1 MAPSRVILV
10 TAASGNIGEHLIPLL
25 ASDPTTKLVLPTSRA
40 SSLQAQLAQHQQCQ
54 AGSNVFIEEG
64 SIKDPAWLQGLLAS
78 HKVDT
83 VFLNLTG
90 DDELFTSLNCLDAV
104 SRSGTVTQLIY
115 LSGCM
120 DFDTSENIQRWIAIC
135 SAAHVLVKPLVE
147 QKLVHGENL
156 PFDWT
161 ILRPALFFTNDLR
174 SKQSMLETGVL
185 GVPFGEAGLSRVAPW
200 DIALAVKNLMTA
212 HNNNGDS
219 TNKWNRQ
226 KVAIG
231 SRKAFKGSEIAR
243 TWSEAL
249 KKEINVLPANEEGF
263 QKLEDWFGTLAGP
276 AWGRDLRLMHET
288 FAAHGFG
295 MTEEQYQKQVELLG
309 QEPADYVE
317 WVNSTGAQWV

>member
-10 TAASGNIGEHLIPLL
+10 TAASGNIGEPLIPLL
-25 ASDPTTKLVLPTSRA
+25 ASDPTIKLVVPTSRA

-64 SIKDPAWLQGLLAS
+64 SVKDPAWFQGLLAS

-83 VFLNLTG
+83 VFLNLAG

-104 SRSGTVTQLIY
+104 SRSGTVKQLIY
-115 LSGCM
+115 LSACM
-120 DFDTSENIQRWIAIC
+120 DFDSHESIQHWITVC
-135 SAAHVLVKPLVE
+135 SAAHVLVKPIVE
-147 QKLVHGENL
+147 QKLVHGNL

-161 ILRPALFFTNDLR
+161 ILRPTLFFTNDLR
-174 SKQSMLETGVL
+174 SRQSMLETGVL

-212 HNNNGDS
+212 YGNGGS
-219 TNKWNRQ
+219 TKKWNHQ

-243 TWSEAL
+243 VWSEAV
-249 KKEINVLPANEEGF
+249 KKEVNVLPANEEGF
-263 QKLEDWFGTLAGP
+263 QKLEDGFSALAGP

-295 MTEEQYQKQVELLG
+295 MTEEQYQQQVELLG
-309 QEPADYVE
+309 KEPADYEE
-317 WVNSTGAQWV
+317 WLKSTGAQWV